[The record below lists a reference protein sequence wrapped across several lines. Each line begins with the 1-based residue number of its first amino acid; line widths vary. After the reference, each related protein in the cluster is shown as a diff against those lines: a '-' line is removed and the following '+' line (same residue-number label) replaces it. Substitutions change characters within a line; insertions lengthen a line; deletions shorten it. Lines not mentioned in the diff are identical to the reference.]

1 LVIDLKTGKEYA
13 MKYMKSDSKNVE
25 RELFYGKQL
34 DYSKANLVHYIED
47 FEIGSMICMIMEYFE
62 DGDLKEY
69 IKLHK
74 EKNEIFK
81 ELV

>member
-1 LVIDLKTGKEYA
+1 
-13 MKYMKSDSKNVE
+13 
-25 RELFYGKQL
+25 
-34 DYSKANLVHYIED
+34 
-47 FEIGSMICMIMEYFE
+47 MIMEYFE

-81 ELV
+81 ELVWKYLFFL